1 MPDTFLGLALFVALL
16 APGICFVLI
25 REARVPQRELSALR
39 ETAAIAL
46 VSFAADTIVLIG
58 FGIFRSRWPD
68 ATPDVPELIDAPKA
82 YISGHLALVGWWALG
97 LLLVACL
104 IAVLVATR
112 AKLDTIRLGPIQHV
126 SAWYRLL
133 HPGGSEKF
141 CGCFLDD
148 ESWVGGYVS
157 SFSTDVDETG
167 DRDLVLS
174 APIRYRAKGW
184 PDATVLPNVSAFV
197 VSASHIVGM
206 QVSLVPVGTAALDRT
221 AQAEETGRHR
231 RGAS

>member
-1 MPDTFLGLALFVALL
+1 MPDTFLGLALFLALL
-16 APGICFVLI
+16 APGICFVVI

-46 VSFAADTIVLIG
+46 VSFGADTIVLIG
-58 FGIFRSRWPD
+58 FGIFRTIWPK
-68 ATPDVPELIDAPKA
+68 ATPDVPKLVAAPKA
-82 YISGHLALVGWWALG
+82 YISAHLAVVGWWALG
-97 LLLVACL
+97 LLLLACL
-104 IAVLVATR
+104 IAVLVATQ

-126 SAWYRLL
+126 SAWYRLF

-141 CGCFLDD
+141 CGCLLDD
-148 ESWVGGYVS
+148 ESWVGGYVT

-174 APIRYRAKGW
+174 APIRYRAKGAD
-184 PDATVLPNVSAFV
+184 DAVVLSNVSAYV

-206 QVSLVPVGTAALDRT
+206 QVSLVPVGTANADR
-221 AQAEETGRHR
+221 AAEHADD
-231 RGAS
+231 GARL